1 MSSGRVQLAAIGIQD
16 QFLTGDPDVTYF
28 IKKFTRHTKFAIE
41 TINCT
46 FDQSS
51 INFGSLL
58 TCTIPRNGQLI
69 RNIYL
74 KIVLPALTYDQ
85 DLFANPN
92 QNTYTTSI
100 GHALIDYADLLIGN
114 QTVERINGE
123 YLHIMS
129 QSGLSDS
136 QQAAME
142 YLVGDTTVTPSLT
155 TSGAHLDIYR
165 YNTDLVYGLG
175 PATVTTTTLRK
186 YPPYPRTFL
195 IPLSFYF
202 MRSESLS
209 IPLVALTRQEVQ
221 IRIKFRELNQLIAGG
236 LIENPNGVTPL
247 TPLQASLPVEYVYL
261 GDEEINYIQKSK
273 IDYVITQ
280 LQLNETVVPPNVT
293 QVSNWQLYFINPVKE
308 MFFLIQDSN
317 VVTSNNDYFNYYNN
331 DNGQD
336 QLVNVQLQFNWEN
349 MLDPT
354 VSDSL
359 YLGNVQFMNNHT
371 RMPNANMR
379 IYNYSFSIDPENYL
393 PTGQVN
399 FSRIL
404 NQLLTINLTPSTR
417 QRNVR
422 VYAKS
427 YNILRIQ
434 NGLAGCLFMD
444 NNFI

>member
-1 MSSGRVQLAAIGIQD
+1 LAAVGIQD

-74 KIVLPALTYDQ
+74 KIVLPALTINE
-85 DLFANPN
+85 DLLNPR

-100 GHALIDYADLLIGN
+100 GHALIEYADLLIGN

-142 YLVGDTTVTPSLT
+142 YLVGDTTVSPSVDAPSLT
-155 TSGAHLDIYR
+155 THFDIYR
-165 YNTDLVYGLG
+165 YDPTLVYGLG
-175 PATVTTTTLRK
+175 PATTTTNVLRK

-221 IRIKFRELNQLIAGG
+221 VRIKFRELNQLIAGG
-236 LIENPNGVTPL
+236 VTVNPNGVTPL
-247 TPLQASLPVEYVYL
+247 TPFQASLPVEYVYL
-261 GDEEINYIQKSK
+261 GDDEINYIQKSK

-280 LQLNETVVPPNVT
+280 LQLNEIVVPPNVT

-308 MFFLIQDSN
+308 MFILIQDSN
-317 VVTSNNDYFNYYNN
+317 VVTQNNDYFNYYNN
-331 DNGQD
+331 DYVNGLD

-379 IYNYSFSIDPENYL
+379 IYNYSFAIDPENYL

-404 NQLLTINLTPSTR
+404 NQLLTVNLTPSTR
-417 QRNVR
+417 ERNVR